1 MARTSLIRPSTKNAL
16 RTRTGMVFQRP
27 TPFPVTIR
35 DNITGGVKLHERLIK
50 SVMDE
55 WAEGPLARAALRGEI
70 KGRLKSS
77 LQDHRAACSSGSALQ
92 GDPIR
97 RMDQRA

>member
-55 WAEGPLARAALRGEI
+55 WAEGPLARAALRDQGPVEVFAT
-70 KGRLKSS
+70 GPSGGQQQRLCIA
-77 LQDHRAACSSGSALQ
+77 R
-92 GDPIR
+92 
-97 RMDQRA
+97 